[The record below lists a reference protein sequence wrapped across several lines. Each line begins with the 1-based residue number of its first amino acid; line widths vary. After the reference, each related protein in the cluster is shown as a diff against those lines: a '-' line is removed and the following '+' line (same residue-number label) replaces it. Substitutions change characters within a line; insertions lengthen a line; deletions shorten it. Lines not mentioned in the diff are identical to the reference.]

1 MDPVYFKVPRHEDE
15 TVRVEQWD
23 QPKFYEP
30 FHYHEECQL
39 TLILSGS
46 GTAFISNSIVEYDT
60 GDLFFIGENL
70 PHVFR
75 SDQMGMP
82 GIEDRIRAVSVFF
95 PKKKL
100 LSIVDEIPDSDRINK
115 LLDDSAYGLRI
126 KAASKQK
133 VGSLIQKIGHYYGFS
148 RILNLLQIF
157 DLVASFQKAE
167 KLVMMRTA
175 PLDASHRRDLNK
187 VFDFVMLNYK
197 GKITLDS
204 VSALVY
210 MTPNAFCRYFKKHT
224 QKSFSSFV
232 IEVRINK
239 ACKMLQDD
247 SNSVSDS
254 CYSSGYNN
262 ISNFHRHFRRVVG
275 LTPNEYRKQLAHS

>member
-70 PHVFR
+70 PHVCR